1 MASLA
6 RADLESLLR
15 ARKLERTLTT
25 ALPPD
30 DCSSVAPS
38 GIPALDARLG
48 GGVPRGH
55 LSELV
60 GPRSSGRTSLLLRL
74 LAAATARGELVAL
87 VDALDMF
94 DAGSAAAAGIDLNRL
109 LWIRGHVVSN
119 PGLCRDLNQ
128 RAIEQ
133 AVKAFTLVLQ
143 AGNFGLV
150 ALDAGEAPA
159 HAMRR
164 LPFTTWFRL
173 QRLVEGSQT
182 ASVLVGSEPMAR
194 SSAGLTIQLG
204 MKNSESGRRF
214 RGRLFDGLDVEAR
227 IVRARV
233 LWQEQGTACGP
244 GEAERSR
251 RARASD
257 SPEPKALGV
266 GPQRFEESWAPRV
279 WESACGPREQPGSP
293 TRQPRWGGASE
304 SATAARVGV
313 GPHAN
318 EMTSSAARASGGGA
332 PRAGESACGPREQ
345 SESSSGAARA
355 SGGGAPRAVE
365 NVRVPLSTTCA

>member
-1 MASLA
+1 MSSLA

-15 ARKLERTLTT
+15 ARKLDRTLTT

-30 DCSSVAPS
+30 DCSTVAPS
-38 GIPALDARLG
+38 GISALDARLG
-48 GGVPRGH
+48 GGLPRGH

-60 GPRSSGRTSLLLRL
+60 GPRSSGRTSVLLRL
-74 LAAATARGELVAL
+74 LAAATERGELVAL

-133 AVKAFTLVLQ
+133 AVRAFTLVLQ

-150 ALDAGEAPA
+150 VLDTGEAPA
-159 HAMRR
+159 HVMKR

-173 QRLVEGSQT
+173 QRMVEGSQT

-204 MKNSESGRRF
+204 RKNSVLGMRF
-214 RGRLFDGLDVEAR
+214 HGRLFDGLDVEAR
-227 IVRARV
+227 IVRARAIS
-233 LWQEQGTACGP
+233 L
-244 GEAERSR
+244 
-251 RARASD
+251 D
-257 SPEPKALGV
+257 
-266 GPQRFEESWAPRV
+266 
-279 WESACGPREQPGSP
+279 PGS
-293 TRQPRWGGASE
+293 
-304 SATAARVGV
+304 
-313 GPHAN
+313 
-318 EMTSSAARASGGGA
+318 
-332 PRAGESACGPREQ
+332 
-345 SESSSGAARA
+345 
-355 SGGGAPRAVE
+355 APRAVE
-365 NVRVPLSTTCA
+365 NVRVPLSTSCA